1 MLQHIKLKIRASQLD
16 SNKHYRLAKVKVIE
30 DTTRTQTGMARGK
43 YLQDIVCHALTLAH
57 GIEIS
62 GNERFTYTF
71 PFNL

>member
-16 SNKHYRLAKVKVIE
+16 SNKHYRLAKVKVVE
-30 DTTRTQTGMARGK
+30 DTTRTQPEMARGK
-43 YLQDIVCHALTLAH
+43 YLQDIACHALTLAH
-57 GIEIS
+57 GVEIS

>member
-1 MLQHIKLKIRASQLD
+1 MLQHIKMKISASQLD
-16 SNKHYRLAKVKVIE
+16 SNKHYRLAKVKVVE
-30 DTTRTQTGMARGK
+30 DTTRTQPEMARGK

>member
-1 MLQHIKLKIRASQLD
+1 MLQHIKMKISASQLD
-16 SNKHYRLAKVKVIE
+16 NNKHYRLAKVKVVE
-30 DTTRTQTGMARGK
+30 DTTRTQPEMARGK

>member
-1 MLQHIKLKIRASQLD
+1 MLQHIKMKISASQLD
-16 SNKHYRLAKVKVIE
+16 SNKHYRLAKVKVFE
-30 DTTRTQTGMARGK
+30 DTTRTQPEMARGK

>member
-1 MLQHIKLKIRASQLD
+1 MLQHIKLKIIASQID
-16 SNKHYRLAKVKVIE
+16 SNKHYRLAKVKVVE
-30 DTTRTQTGMARGK
+30 DTTQTGMARGK

-57 GIEIS
+57 GVEIS

>member
-1 MLQHIKLKIRASQLD
+1 MLQYIKLKIRASQLD
-16 SNKHYRLAKVKVIE
+16 SNKHYRLAKVKVVE
-30 DTTRTQTGMARGK
+30 DTTRTQPEMARGK

-57 GIEIS
+57 GVEIS

>member
-1 MLQHIKLKIRASQLD
+1 MLQHIKLKIRASKLN
-16 SNKHYRLAKVKVIE
+16 SNKHYRLAKVKVVE
-30 DTTRTQTGMARGK
+30 DTTRTQPEMARGK

>member
-16 SNKHYRLAKVKVIE
+16 SNKHYRLAKVKVVE
-30 DTTRTQTGMARGK
+30 DTTRARPGMARGK

-57 GIEIS
+57 GVEIS